1 MLKLPEPRKT
11 VLQSGATLLYQKN
24 PVGPSIAF
32 GVWINGGSR
41 GEGIGE
47 RGLSHFVE
55 HMVFRGTKGLSSVD
69 IAFKLE
75 SIGGQWDAFTGKE
88 STCYHA
94 KVLEEHFI
102 DLVDVFSQ
110 IVLFPTF
117 PQESFNLEKRII
129 QEEIASIKESPEE
142 LAHELFF
149 ETILEGHPL
158 SHPVTGYMKDVVR
171 YGREDL
177 VRFHRRHY
185 TGRNMLIGFVGNL
198 PFAKVERVLNEKFRL
213 RGNGRAVSDG
223 FTPTPKGRVR
233 SRRVNETKQSHV
245 CIGSI
250 TVPASHP
257 DRYALVVLSNL
268 LGGGVTSRLFQA
280 LRERSGLAY
289 SVFSTAS
296 FWKDTGVLCSY
307 FSVDSKNLPRALE
320 IFHREVAEV
329 SAGNFSE
336 EELQSAIAQIKG
348 SVVFG
353 IESVESRLF
362 RLFQSEF
369 YHGRYIYPGEVI
381 REIEK
386 VSTERIVDV
395 ARLYLD
401 PGKFTYTTC
410 GPVSLR
416 GLV

>member
-1 MLKLPEPRKT
+1 MLKLPKPRKT
-11 VLQSGATLLYQKN
+11 ILGSGATLLYQKN
-24 PVGPSIAF
+24 PIGPSIAF
-32 GVWINGGSR
+32 GVWVNGGSR
-41 GEGIGE
+41 AEGIGE
-47 RGLSHFVE
+47 KGLSHFVE
-55 HMVFRGTKGLSSVD
+55 HMVFRGTRGLSSVD

-110 IVLFPTF
+110 IVLYPTF
-117 PQESFNLEKRII
+117 PQESFKLEKRII

-158 SHPVTGYMKDVVR
+158 SHPVTGYMKDVVS
-171 YGREDL
+171 YSREDL
-177 VRFHRRHY
+177 VGFHRKHY

-198 PFAKVERVLNEKFRL
+198 PFAKVERVLNDKFRS
-213 RGNGRAVSDG
+213 RGSRRDVSDG
-223 FTPTPKGRVR
+223 FAPVPKGRVR
-233 SRRVNETKQSHV
+233 SRRINETKQSHV

-257 DRYALVVLSNL
+257 DRYALVVLANL

-289 SVFSTAS
+289 SVFTTTS

-307 FSVDSKNLPRALE
+307 FSVDSKNPPRALE
-320 IFHREVAEV
+320 IFHREVEEV
-329 SAGNFSE
+329 SAGNFTE

-353 IESVESRLF
+353 VENVESRLF
-362 RLFQSEF
+362 RLFQGEF

-386 VSTERIVDV
+386 VNIDKIIEVSRIYLVPER
-395 ARLYLD
+395 
-401 PGKFTYTTC
+401 FTYTTC